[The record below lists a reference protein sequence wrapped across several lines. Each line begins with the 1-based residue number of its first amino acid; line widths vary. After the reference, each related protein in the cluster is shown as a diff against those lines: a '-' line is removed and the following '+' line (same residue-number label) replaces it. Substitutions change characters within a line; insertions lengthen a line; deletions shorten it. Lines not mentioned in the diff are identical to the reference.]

1 MKEQTHLPLVSVI
14 TLTHNRAHLLSRAIQ
29 SVLNQSYR
37 NIEYIL
43 VDGASTDNTREVVS
57 SFADSRI
64 KYFYREENDITEN
77 INYGVKQAIGKYVT
91 FLDDDD
97 EYKSQKIEKQ
107 LILIENLSED
117 YGLVYCWMDYFDNQ
131 TGKFLNVHKSE
142 LRGYVGEEVVDS
154 PKVSGTPTLM
164 IRKEVFDRV
173 GYWRGDIGLL
183 KSDWE
188 LCARICQLYKVDFVP
203 EALVNVYV
211 NHGSPRMSCDL
222 YKDKIDRGI
231 IFHKQFLSTYKS
243 IFEKVPRKA
252 TLHLYNLSCLC
263 FLSGR
268 IKEGWIYYKQ
278 LLQVSFTIKNL
289 LLFPYYSVKRFLRK

>member
-107 LILIENLSED
+107 LILIENLS
-117 YGLVYCWMDYFDNQ
+117 
-131 TGKFLNVHKSE
+131 
-142 LRGYVGEEVVDS
+142 
-154 PKVSGTPTLM
+154 
-164 IRKEVFDRV
+164 
-173 GYWRGDIGLL
+173 
-183 KSDWE
+183 
-188 LCARICQLYKVDFVP
+188 
-203 EALVNVYV
+203 
-211 NHGSPRMSCDL
+211 
-222 YKDKIDRGI
+222 
-231 IFHKQFLSTYKS
+231 
-243 IFEKVPRKA
+243 
-252 TLHLYNLSCLC
+252 
-263 FLSGR
+263 
-268 IKEGWIYYKQ
+268 
-278 LLQVSFTIKNL
+278 
-289 LLFPYYSVKRFLRK
+289 